1 MQDMRKVGEVGMKQ
15 IIRIDALEG
24 GGLFYKGTF
33 DSLGDAVIDAMQEM
47 DEHSESFKA
56 EDEYYRLEPMFR
68 MDGDA
73 AYCIQ
78 VHYKSRH
85 WDKEVVE
92 QFYFIEGESQEGR

>member
-1 MQDMRKVGEVGMKQ
+1 MIQ
-15 IIRIDALEG
+15 IIRVDELEG

-47 DEHSESFKA
+47 DEQSESFK
-56 EDEYYRLEPMFR
+56 EGDEYYRLEPMFR

-73 AYCIQ
+73 AHCIQ

-85 WDKEVVE
+85 WNKEVVE
-92 QFYFIEGESQEGR
+92 RFYFIEGESKEGR

>member
-1 MQDMRKVGEVGMKQ
+1 MTQ
-15 IIRIDALEG
+15 IIRVDELED

-33 DSLGDAVIDAMQEM
+33 DSLGDAVIDAMREM
-47 DEHSESFKA
+47 NEHAETFK
-56 EDEYYRLEPMFR
+56 EEGEYYRLEPLFT

-85 WDKEVVE
+85 WNKEVVE
-92 QFYFIEGESQEGR
+92 RFYFIEGESKESR

>member
-1 MQDMRKVGEVGMKQ
+1 MTQ
-15 IIRIDALEG
+15 IIRVDEHEG

-33 DSLGDAVIDAMQEM
+33 DSLGDAVIDAMQDM
-47 DEHSESFKA
+47 DEHAKTFK
-56 EDEYYRLEPMFR
+56 EEGEYYILEPLFR

-85 WDKEVVE
+85 WNKEVIE
-92 QFYFIEGESQEGR
+92 RFYFIEGESKEGR